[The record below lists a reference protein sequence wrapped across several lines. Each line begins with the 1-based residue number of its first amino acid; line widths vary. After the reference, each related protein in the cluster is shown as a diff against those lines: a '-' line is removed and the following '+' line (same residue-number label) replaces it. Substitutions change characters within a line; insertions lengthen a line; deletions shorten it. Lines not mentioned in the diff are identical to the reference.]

1 MTDGWQPIFLDP
13 RQPQSVTGRMLD
25 NYEVAYLADARCE
38 TLDEDTDAPLS
49 VVSLVYQM
57 VDSRMDLPSA
67 LPLLVR
73 AKRSDA
79 EPLYDATAVAELDS
93 LYTLSLM
100 SMLIEN
106 DNEDDDDDLLYF
118 EMPHYWCASFGN
130 RLDIWQLPAPATYAD
145 LAEYGCMMFNDNY
158 FDQSFNYATATDSR
172 STAPMSYCITVINTD
187 KFELL
192 PLMGNRV
199 NVEFIKAA
207 DATGIES
214 LTPTPS
220 PKGEGRSIFN
230 LSGQRVGASYKG
242 IILNNGRKIYK
253 R

>member
-1 MTDGWQPIFLDP
+1 
-13 RQPQSVTGRMLD
+13 
-25 NYEVAYLADARCE
+25 
-38 TLDEDTDAPLS
+38 
-49 VVSLVYQM
+49 
-57 VDSRMDLPSA
+57 
-67 LPLLVR
+67 
-73 AKRSDA
+73 
-79 EPLYDATAVAELDS
+79 
-93 LYTLSLM
+93 
-100 SMLIEN
+100 
-106 DNEDDDDDLLYF
+106 
-118 EMPHYWCASFGN
+118 
-130 RLDIWQLPAPATYAD
+130 
-145 LAEYGCMMFNDNY
+145 
-158 FDQSFNYATATDSR
+158 
-172 STAPMSYCITVINTD
+172 MSYCITVINTD